1 MDLVEAVGRE
11 FGRNPSKVN
20 NELYRSP
27 GWRLGWRL
35 GWWLGLRLVWFASLP
50 IGATGCAQKGVEN
63 EKRVKNGK
71 SVGLVPIRGIRLRRA
86 VMGTLLIAEWPLCIA
101 EIVEQLEA
109 NGVTTMPHL
118 TRTPNRVVADLLAHQ
133 VRAGRAQKVGRATFI
148 LLPDSVSVST
158 RRRWRRWNEGRGDAW
173 NGLIR

>member
-1 MDLVEAVGRE
+1 MTGVQTCA
-11 FGRNPSKVN
+11 
-20 NELYRSP
+20 
-27 GWRLGWRL
+27 
-35 GWWLGLRLVWFASLP
+35 LP
-50 IGATGCAQKGVEN
+50 IW
-63 EKRVKNGK
+63 
-71 SVGLVPIRGIRLRRA
+71 
-86 VMGTLLIAEWPLCIA
+86 TLLVAERPLCIA

-158 RRRWRRWNEGRGDAW
+158 RRRWRRWNEGRGDAS